1 MHSRKRIKEKLES
14 VRLLQIKLQS
24 DESRSC
30 GIENVGRNFLLASL
44 KVKTLRKVSN
54 LEYLIKVKYGIS
66 VKGRVFFLKIIN
78 AQGSNNTVI
87 LFSIWLINA
96 ED

>member
-1 MHSRKRIKEKLES
+1 M
-14 VRLLQIKLQS
+14 QIKFQS

-30 GIENVGRNFLLASL
+30 GIENVGRNFLFASL

-54 LEYLIKVKYGIS
+54 LEYLINVQYGIS
-66 VKGRVFFLKIIN
+66 VKGRVFFKKILN

-96 ED
+96 DG

>member
-54 LEYLIKVKYGIS
+54 LGYLIKVQYGIRNKW
-66 VKGRVFFLKIIN
+66 KG
-78 AQGSNNTVI
+78 QGIFPKHNKRTG
-87 LFSIWLINA
+87 L
-96 ED
+96 E